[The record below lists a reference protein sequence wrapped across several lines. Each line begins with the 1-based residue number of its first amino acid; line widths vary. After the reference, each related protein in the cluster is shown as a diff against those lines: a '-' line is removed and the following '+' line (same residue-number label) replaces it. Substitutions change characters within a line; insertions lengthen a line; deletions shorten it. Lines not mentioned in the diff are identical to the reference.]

1 MSFRRENEFVPGED
15 ERFRPDDGC
24 PLFSERLEDH
34 LVGFTR
40 GELPNR
46 GRFCGHCYTPL
57 AADSLRCPHCGVEV
71 AERAPVDRVPE
82 EIVDVLRRQ
91 RSTEARWVN
100 GFAYLGLLI
109 AVVGGISLVLLIPF
123 FKENLIWATIFY
135 GLVLLIGGRSLA
147 GVLGGYYGDR
157 IGYERARAATRA
169 AWMEWVARRDGAA
182 GTESTGTESR

>member
-1 MSFRRENEFVPGED
+1 MSFRREDQFVPGEE

-34 LVGFTR
+34 LVAFTR

-57 AADSLRCPHCGVEV
+57 AGDSKRCPHCGEETS
-71 AERAPVDRVPE
+71 ARPPTDRVPDA
-82 EIVDVLRRQ
+82 IVEVLRRQ

-109 AVVGGISLVLLIPF
+109 AVVGGISLVLVIPF
-123 FKENLIWATIFY
+123 FKDNLIWATIFY
-135 GLVLLIGGRSLA
+135 GLILLIGGRSLA

-157 IGYERARAATRA
+157 IGYERARTATRA
-169 AWMEWVARRDGAA
+169 AWDDWLATRD
-182 GTESTGTESR
+182 EPSNVREERSS